1 MEMLGKTANSM
12 EASTKKNHIKETI
25 IIGHFENKAEIRRN
39 METQW
44 FQGCYTLY
52 KQPRVDESATQ
63 TDQLSYHVLS
73 SILFT
78 ARCVF
83 SLVTRCNALH

>member
-1 MEMLGKTANSM
+1 
-12 EASTKKNHIKETI
+12 
-25 IIGHFENKAEIRRN
+25 

-78 ARCVF
+78 ARYPVHWQHFILHKSMFVCFFPCDQMQRSALTFFSPPYTHHHTVF
-83 SLVTRCNALH
+83 KSFP